1 MDKLEKAAKENNACG
16 SCEPSGSEKP
26 KGSRAGKNSTH
37 PDHSKAKARINRVKG
52 QLDAVSRMIDER
64 KYCPDIL
71 QQVRA
76 ATNALRGL
84 EAEVL
89 RGHLRGCVK
98 RAFET
103 KNSFETND
111 KIEEIVELWNR

>member
-1 MDKLEKAAKENNACG
+1 MEKVEAKE
-16 SCEPSGSEKP
+16 SC
-26 KGSRAGKNSTH
+26 
-37 PDHSKAKARINRVKG
+37 PDCETGHSAKASKSRKPLPPNHSASKTRINRVKG

-64 KYCPDIL
+64 AYCPDIL

-84 EAEVL
+84 EAEIL

-98 RAFET
+98 KAFQT
-103 KNSFETND
+103 KNTSDAND
-111 KIEEIVELWNR
+111 KIEEILKMWNR